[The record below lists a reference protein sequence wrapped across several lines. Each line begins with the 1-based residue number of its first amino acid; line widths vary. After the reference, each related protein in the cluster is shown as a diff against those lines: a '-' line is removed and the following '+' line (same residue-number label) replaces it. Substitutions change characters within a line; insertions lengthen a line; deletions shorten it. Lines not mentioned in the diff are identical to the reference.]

1 MLSAVAADHV
11 QRPRNQGPLETATHY
26 GVSGSPGDGPYVEL
40 WLEVEGGTVCK
51 AAYRTHGC
59 PSSVAASSLLCQL
72 ATGRE
77 LERVKELTGE
87 ELLLVLG
94 GLPEGKERFAHMA
107 VESMRNLKTKE
118 ETGCPA

>member
-1 MLSAVAADHV
+1 LLSAVAADHV
-11 QRPRNQGPLETATHY
+11 QRPRNQGPLESATHY
-26 GVSGSPGDGPYVEL
+26 GVSGSPGEGPYVEL
-40 WLEVEGGTVCK
+40 WLEVREGTIRR

-72 ATGRE
+72 AAGRE
-77 LERVKELTGE
+77 MAKMMELTGD

-107 VESMRNLKTKE
+107 VEALRNVKE
-118 ETGCPA
+118 R